1 MSQNPSPL
9 RYSTYV
15 ASECQDRKTRR
26 TFNNVDQL
34 RETLRKELYG
44 NFLSVTAA
52 TGRDPSK
59 AGPGQHILQVFNRIG
74 RSTPEIDIFI
84 ARSNF
89 APNAERSRWAGIS
102 AEPKNE
108 HELYDSFRE
117 IINEILVYFGVSHA
131 GAIVTDKGRSP
142 DDCLQ
147 SWTSPDISIISPKIY
162 TSNLSPDDF
171 KQMINKGKGP
181 VFDYCSMVSP
191 IEVELEETVALGNA
205 FQLGFYARWVL
216 HQTLGAFERIFS
228 RACFVTQHNRMFVL
242 NCILTDETIALYQFD
257 RHGAVRTQ
265 SVNIH
270 SHPHF
275 LVRAILSMAGNNLE
289 AAGFDTRITKVD
301 RGKNRK
307 PYVSIV
313 LNGRTFKA
321 TGEQIHR
328 YSLRGRGLV
337 VWPTTEVDQSGNNLT
352 DDKGRTRGF
361 VIKIYYRAASKA
373 SECSLLRKA
382 TDIEGVAK
390 IIHGEDGLK
399 LSDLNMFGPRILD
412 IAPHSYDPTHPKK
425 AHDGQLHFRDRVCEA
440 ILLSRYGPSVLACND
455 AMDRLSMFW
464 KVILAH
470 GGLWLAYMLHRDISL
485 GNILMDSWVKGGAFL
500 IDMDQA
506 VNFAGSIET
515 TDDTRTGTRL
525 YQSFMVLRSYDM
537 TNGRRY
543 PHDHL
548 DDLESFIWA
557 FVYASLHPG
566 GNDEIVHELCDGLN
580 DENPRIAFN
589 AKMALL
595 TSPGR
600 SEVAEALTAL
610 LYPQHY
616 LSLVNV
622 LLQFIEDVVV
632 TKLFHLRK
640 WAHGFFPLKYL
651 RDRFLDNDHLVIAR
665 WFKTT
670 EALLRGESENTV
682 VYDRALFSF
691 SQLPQDG
698 PDHSLDLSSPLK
710 PDTSGSTSLASDS
723 SSSGPLS
730 RPDTGF
736 HLYAPVAPARFLPDP
751 FPPSPSREGHSGS
764 LDAPL
769 PPSLPGAL
777 VPSSS
782 PSSSLS
788 SLKRP
793 NENADVSDR
802 MAKRRVSRCEGQ

>member
-1 MSQNPSPL
+1 MSQNHGPL

-26 TFNNVDQL
+26 TFNDVDQL

-52 TGRDPSK
+52 TDHDPSK
-59 AGPGQHILQVFNRIG
+59 AGPGQHVLQVFNRLR
-74 RSTPEIDIFI
+74 RSTSEIDIFI

-89 APNAERSRWAGIS
+89 APNAERSRWAGIP

-117 IINEILVYFGVSHA
+117 IINEILVYFDVSHA
-131 GAIVTDKGRSP
+131 GAIVTDKDRSP
-142 DDCLQ
+142 DDCKQ
-147 SWTSPDISIISPKIY
+147 SSTSPDISIISPEIY

-171 KQMINKGKGP
+171 KQMINAGKGP
-181 VFDYCSMVSP
+181 VFDYCSTVSP
-191 IEVELEETVALGNA
+191 IEVELEETVTLGNA
-205 FQLGFYARWVL
+205 FQLGFHA
-216 HQTLGAFERIFS
+216 

-265 SVNIH
+265 PVNIH

-289 AAGFDTRITKVD
+289 EAGFDTRITKVD
-301 RGKNRK
+301 RGKNWK

-321 TGEQIHR
+321 TGEQLHR
-328 YSLRGRGLV
+328 YSLRGRGVV
-337 VWPTTEVDQSGNNLT
+337 VWPTTEVDQSGNNVT
-352 DDKGRTRGF
+352 DDKGRARGF
-361 VIKIYYRAASKA
+361 VIKIYYRAASKV

-382 TDIEGVAK
+382 ADIEGVAK
-390 IIHGEDGLK
+390 IIHGEDGPK

-425 AHDGQLHFRDRVCEA
+425 AHDDSLRFRDRVCET
-440 ILLSRYGPSVLACND
+440 ILLNRYGPSVLACND
-455 AMDRLSMFW
+455 AVDRLSMFW
-464 KVILAH
+464 KVILTH
-470 GGLWLAYMLHRDISL
+470 GGLWLAYILHRDISL
-485 GNILMDSWVKGGAFL
+485 DNILMDTWVKGGAYM

-506 VNFAGSIET
+506 VNFTGSIET

-525 YQSFMVLRSYDM
+525 YQSLMVLRSYDM
-537 TNGRRY
+537 TKGRRY

-566 GNDEIVHELCDGLN
+566 GNDEIVHELCDGWN
-580 DENPRIAFN
+580 DENPRIALN

-595 TSPGR
+595 ASPRR
-600 SEVAEALTAL
+600 SEVADALSTL

-651 RDRFLDNDHLVIAR
+651 RDRFLNNDHLVIAR

-698 PDHSLDLSSPLK
+698 PDHSVDLISSPLK
-710 PDTSGSTSLASDS
+710 PDTSRSTSLASDS

-736 HLYAPVAPARFLPDP
+736 HLYAPVAPARFSPRP
-751 FPPSPSREGHSGS
+751 FPPLPSRQGHSGS

-782 PSSSLS
+782 PSSSPS

-802 MAKRRVSRCEGQ
+802 MAKRRVSRSGAKDSEV

>member
-1 MSQNPSPL
+1 MSQNPGPL

-26 TFNNVDQL
+26 TFNDVDQL

-44 NFLSVTAA
+44 NFHSVTAA
-52 TGRDPSK
+52 TDRDPSK
-59 AGPGQHILQVFNRIG
+59 AGPGQHVLQVFNRLG
-74 RSTPEIDIFI
+74 RSTSEIDIFI

-89 APNAERSRWAGIS
+89 APNAERSRWAGIP

-117 IINEILVYFGVSHA
+117 IINEILVYFDVSHA

-147 SWTSPDISIISPKIY
+147 SWTSPDISIISPEIY

-181 VFDYCSMVSP
+181 VFDYCSTVSP
-191 IEVELEETVALGNA
+191 IEVELEETVTLGNA
-205 FQLGFYARWVL
+205 FQLGFYARV
-216 HQTLGAFERIFS
+216 
-228 RACFVTQHNRMFVL
+228 CFVTQHNRMFVL
-242 NCILTDETIALYQFD
+242 NCILTHETVTLYQFD

-328 YSLRGRGLV
+328 HSLRGRGVV
-337 VWPTTEVDQSGNNLT
+337 VWPTTEVDQSGDNLT
-352 DDKGRTRGF
+352 DDRGRVRGF
-361 VIKIYYRAASKA
+361 VIKIYYRAASKV
-373 SECSLLRKA
+373 SECSLLHKA
-382 TDIEGVAK
+382 ADIEGVAK
-390 IIHGEDGLK
+390 IIHGEDGPK

-412 IAPHSYDPTHPKK
+412 IAPHNYDPTHPRK
-425 AHDGQLHFRDRVCEA
+425 AQLHFRDRVCET
-440 ILLSRYGPSVLACND
+440 ILLNRCGPSVLGCND

-464 KVILAH
+464 NVILAH
-470 GGLWLAYMLHRDISL
+470 GRLWLACVLHRDISL
-485 GNILMDSWVKGGAFL
+485 GNILMDAWVKGRAYV

-506 VNFAGSIET
+506 VKFAGSIET
-515 TDDTRTGTRL
+515 TDDTQTGTRL
-525 YQSFMVLRSYDM
+525 YQSLMVLQSYSK
-537 TNGRRY
+537 TQGRRY

-566 GNDEIVHELCDGLN
+566 GNDKIVHELCDGWN
-580 DENPRIAFN
+580 DENPRIALN

-616 LSLVNV
+616 LLLVNV
-622 LLQFIEDVVV
+622 LLQFIEDVVG
-632 TKLFHLRK
+632 TKLSHLRK
-640 WAHGFFPLKYL
+640 WPHNFFPLKYL
-651 RDRFLDNDHLVIAR
+651 RDRFLDNDHLVIAG

-670 EALLRGESENTV
+670 EALLRGENENPV
-682 VYDRALFSF
+682 VYDRTMFSF
-691 SQLPQDG
+691 PQLPQGG
-698 PDHSLDLSSPLK
+698 PDHSIDLISSPLK
-710 PDTSGSTSLASDS
+710 PDTSGSTSPASDL
-723 SSSGPLS
+723 SSSGPLF
-730 RPDTGF
+730 RPDATF
-736 HLYAPVAPARFLPDP
+736 HLNTPVPPTHFAPR
-751 FPPSPSREGHSGS
+751 PSPQSLSRQRHSSS
-764 LDAPL
+764 LDPPL
-769 PPSLPGAL
+769 SPSLPGAPG
-777 VPSSS
+777 PSSS
-782 PSSSLS
+782 SSSS
-788 SLKRP
+788 SSSSKRP
-793 NENADVSDR
+793 NDSADVSDR
-802 MAKRRVSRCEGQ
+802 MVKRRASGSGGKDNEV